1 MKLCACGCG
10 EKVKS
15 ATARF
20 LTGHHQ
26 RLKGINPI
34 RDYTGYD
41 CKHCG
46 EKLTTDNH
54 SNRSKLS
61 SDVDP
66 RRRAW
71 RICKD
76 CLKNQKAKTRDRE
89 QSRAYSKKFHF
100 EKWEHTL
107 SNQCRR
113 RARDYGVKCEI
124 TPEII
129 LDLYR
134 KQNGKCYWLGI
145 PIFPSKSA
153 KSLNQPS
160 VDRIEPTGDY
170 IQKNCVLSCYFA
182 NIGRRNTNAGAW
194 QKSVEKLKNAIRDKY
209 VSSE

>member
-15 ATARF
+15 VSARF

-26 RLKGINPI
+26 RLKGINPT
-34 RDYTGYD
+34 RDYTGYE

-46 EKLTTDNH
+46 IELNNKTH
-54 SNRSKLS
+54 SSKSKLA
-61 SDVDP
+61 P
-66 RRRAW
+66 HTNPNIRAW

-76 CLKNQKAKTRDRE
+76 CFKIKKAETRDYKKARE
-89 QSRAYSKKFHF
+89 YSKKFHF

-129 LDLYR
+129 GDLYR

-145 PIFPSKSA
+145 PIFPSKSP

-170 IQKNCVLSCYFA
+170 TEKNCVLSCYFA
-182 NIGRRNTNAGAW
+182 NIGRRNTDAGTW
-194 QKSVEKLKNAIRDKY
+194 KISVEKLKNAIRDKY
-209 VSSE
+209 VSS